1 MKGAAPTPRLLAA
14 VAVGGALGAL
24 LRWYAGVL
32 VADGAGIPWTTLAI
46 NLSGSFLLALL
57 PASSYIRDHP
67 VLPVFLG
74 TGVLGGYTTLSA
86 YTEHSRRMLADG
98 STALAFAYLAG
109 TLLSCVVA
117 VRLAHL
123 LSSAEAQHEFEDEE
137 GNE

>member
-1 MKGAAPTPRLLAA
+1 MKGATPGPRLLAA

-32 VADGAGIPWTTLAI
+32 VPDDADFPWTTLAI
-46 NLSGSFLLALL
+46 NSSGSFLLALL
-57 PASSYIRDHP
+57 PAWSYVRDHP

-74 TGVLGGYTTLSA
+74 TGALGGYTTLSA
-86 YTEHSRRMLADG
+86 FTEQSRALLAAG
-98 STALAFAYLAG
+98 STTLAFAYLAG

-117 VRLAHL
+117 VRIAHA

>member
-1 MKGAAPTPRLLAA
+1 MKGAAPTPRLVAA
-14 VAVGGALGAL
+14 VAVGGALGAM

-32 VADGAGIPWTTLAI
+32 VPDDAGFPWTTFAI

-67 VLPVFLG
+67 VLPVLLG

-86 YTEHSRRMLADG
+86 YAEHSRLLLAEG
-98 STALAFAYLAG
+98 STTLAFAYLAG

>member
-1 MKGAAPTPRLLAA
+1 MRGAAPTLRLLAA

-32 VADGAGIPWTTLAI
+32 VPDGAGFPWTTLAI

-74 TGVLGGYTTLSA
+74 TGVLGGFTTLSA
-86 YTEHSRRMLADG
+86 FTEQSRALLAAG
-98 STALAFAYLAG
+98 STTLAFAYLAG

-117 VRLAHL
+117 VWLAHA
-123 LSSAEAQHEFEDEE
+123 LSSAEAQHEFDDEE